1 MRIVFLGTPEFAINC
16 LDALCKSKHEIVAVV
31 TQPDKP
37 SERGNKIQFSPV
49 KIYAMNNNIPL
60 FQFPKISRDGVVDLT
75 ALHPDI
81 MITVAYGQILS
92 QAVLDI
98 AKYGVINVHA
108 SLLPKY
114 RGASPIQT
122 AIMRGDTE
130 TGVTIMQTDIGLD
143 TGDIL
148 GTVSTEITSSDTA
161 GDLSNRLSTLGA
173 NLLLEVLEKIEN
185 GTIEKFRQEHIS
197 ATITKKITKADCFI
211 NWNKSTREI
220 KCLIHS
226 ANPSPYAH
234 TNLEGEPVKLLR
246 AKEVE
251 FKLEENALGLEPG
264 VVLETSSAK
273 NGLFVRT
280 GDGAI
285 EIVEMQLA
293 GGKVL
298 PAKAIL
304 SGRKIKP
311 LDKFGN

>member
-1 MRIVFLGTPEFAINC
+1 MRIIFLGTPEFAVKS
-16 LDALCKSKHEIVAVV
+16 LDALIQSKHQVVAVV

-49 KIYAMNNNIPL
+49 KIYAMQNNIPL
-60 FQFPKISRDGVVDLT
+60 FQFPKISRDGILDLK

-114 RGASPIQT
+114 RGASPIQS
-122 AIMRGDTE
+122 AIMHGDTE

-148 GTVSTEITSSDTA
+148 ASVSTEISGSDTT
-161 GDLSNRLSTLGA
+161 GDLSEKLSILGA
-173 NLLLEVLEKIEN
+173 NLLLQVLEKIEN
-185 GTIEKFRQEHIS
+185 GTVTRQKQEHIS
-197 ATITKKITKADCFI
+197 STITGKITKSDCQI

-220 KCLIHS
+220 KNLIHS
-226 ANPSPYAH
+226 ANPNPYAH
-234 TNLEGEPVKLLR
+234 TFMGEMSIKMLR
-246 AKEVE
+246 AKEVDFSLSE
-251 FKLEENALGLEPG
+251 SELSLEPG
-264 VVLETSSAK
+264 TILPSSSAK
-273 NGLFVRT
+273 AGLFVRT

-285 EIVEMQLA
+285 EIVQMQLT
-293 GGKVL
+293 GGKML
-298 PAKAIL
+298 PAKAVL

-311 LDKFGN
+311 LDKLGS